1 MRAVLYI
8 AGPFLWVASLLVFDY
23 DVRHGREIGIA
34 LVILGFSFLVSLA
47 FLVPMRMRRVR
58 EEKEM
63 P

>member
-23 DVRHGREIGIA
+23 VVRHGREIGIA
-34 LVILGFSFLVSLA
+34 LVILGVAFVVSLVL
-47 FLVPMRMRRVR
+47 LVPMRMRRVR
-58 EEKEM
+58 DEKEI